1 MTAELVDGALS
12 AEDVVTVDV
21 TVVVADGLVDCDYL
35 AILVAQAARTLIGGG
50 EDAAAAAA
58 AAAGP
63 NLELQAQCR
72 SANHL
77 QI

>member
-58 AAAGP
+58 AGP
-63 NLELQAQCR
+63 NLALQAQCR

>member
-58 AAAGP
+58 GP
-63 NLELQAQCR
+63 NLALQAQCR